1 MEVCLHWTARIACGN
16 IIVIGLEKIAILWRM
31 IVVRLGEYARMSHC
45 ELCTKKAECG
55 NNKVLDFKCER
66 FEPVDGA
73 SNLRLLSAEVLKRRF
88 TEKARESKVEDFK
101 FSLDEVLSI
110 IEQTPID
117 FDAVAAYQMMNYH
130 SRVACALNGE
140 LAAWP
145 YEVGIA
151 LYYSN
156 IAEIHLFEDE
166 YLRGVDDVVQS
177 TLKTMEK
184 ING

>member
-1 MEVCLHWTARIACGN
+1 M
-16 IIVIGLEKIAILWRM
+16 IGLEKIAILWRM

-55 NNKVLDFKCER
+55 NDKVLDFKCEC

-73 SNLRLLSAEVLKRRF
+73 SNIRLLSAEVLKRRF
-88 TEKARESKVEDFK
+88 TEKANESQAEDPK
-101 FSLDEVLSI
+101 FSLDEVISI
-110 IEQTPID
+110 IEETPVD
-117 FDAVAAYQMMNYH
+117 FDAVSCYRMMNYH
-130 SRVACALNGE
+130 ASVERALKGE
-140 LAAWP
+140 DAAWP
-145 YEVGIA
+145 YEVGIG

-166 YLRGVDDVVQS
+166 YLRSVDDVVQS